1 MSFIIYIKN
10 LINMKK
16 YNICCISISFVVIF
30 ILSCFVS
37 KVCFTNFPKEMVL
50 PHDLLF
56 DERLIDQIDS
66 LDRVCPQDT
75 IMLRQEV
82 QQLKRLTKY
91 VIDREANYQMEVNL
105 IIDKYSTWTGY
116 WLGVIGCVLTL
127 FTLIQAFLNYKT
139 NNDYSKNVEN
149 AIKQTQDERDKC
161 SSLVKEMRNEI
172 KYRLQESEKNL
183 SKIEKARQL
192 SIHQN
197 KISCICTCLS
207 SFPDAF
213 SLTPNE
219 ERQNYIRFFLNI
231 LCGEYSELTQYI
243 NRFICSIEKPNDLDG
258 NFTINLNRNLTIN
271 EQDMN
276 HIYLVWCDICIAINH
291 AMYDFTK
298 PIQNNSFDELKASL
312 CNVIKEYNERKI
324 NDTNIL
330 NKMRDVM
337 FDFQRLN
344 NILK

>member
-16 YNICCISISFVVIF
+16 HSICILTSFVII

-37 KVCFTNFPKEMVL
+37 KFCFTNFPKEMVL
-50 PHDLLF
+50 HHDLLF
-56 DERLIDQIDS
+56 DERLIAQIDS
-66 LDRVCPQDT
+66 LDSVCPQDT

-91 VIDREANYQMEVNL
+91 VIDREANYQMEINL
-105 IIDKYSTWTGY
+105 IIDKYSTWIGY
-116 WLGVIGCVLTL
+116 WLGTIGCVLTL
-127 FTLIQAFLNYKT
+127 FTLIQFFWNNKT
-139 NNDYSKNVEN
+139 NNDYSKKVDTE
-149 AIKQTQDERDKC
+149 
-161 SSLVKEMRNEI
+161 
-172 KYRLQESEKNL
+172 
-183 SKIEKARQL
+183 IEKIQKVEKERQL

-231 LCGEYSELTQYI
+231 LCREYSELTQYI
-243 NRFICSIEKPNDLDG
+243 DQFICCIKKTSDLDR
-258 NFTINLNRNLTIN
+258 NFTIN
-271 EQDMN
+271 EQDRN

-312 CNVIKEYNERKI
+312 CNVIKEYNECKI
-324 NDTNIL
+324 NNANIL
-330 NKMRDVM
+330 DKMRDVM

-344 NILK
+344 NIL